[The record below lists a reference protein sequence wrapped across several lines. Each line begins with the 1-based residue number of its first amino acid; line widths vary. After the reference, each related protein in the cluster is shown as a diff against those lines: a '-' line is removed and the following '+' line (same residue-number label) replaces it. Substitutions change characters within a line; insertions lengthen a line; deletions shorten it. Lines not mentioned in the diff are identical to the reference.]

1 MKIIKPYVTVEPFD
15 GVKLMQNIE
24 RYARVCYKSENKI
37 TEDSYKKMLPA
48 LLKRGHESVI
58 EHEKLTAIFVVD
70 RGISHEIV
78 RHRIA
83 SYSQESTRYCNYDN
97 DKFGNEITVIE
108 PFFWSRENVVGN
120 MDKSYCKVSWEDTIY
135 AAESAYFELLRQ
147 GATPEEARSVLP
159 NSLKTE
165 IVVTFNLREWRHFF
179 KLRADKAAH
188 PQMREVA
195 IPLLLYF
202 KGKMPELFNDI
213 PYDKSFPTEHYA
225 EIKEEC
231 VIEI

>member
-78 RHRIA
+78 RHRIG

-97 DKFGNEITVIE
+97 DKFGNEITVIK
-108 PFFWSRENVVGN
+108 PFWLDDDYERGN
-120 MDKSYCKVSWEDTIY
+120 SIWWGDACVISEIRYMQ
-135 AAESAYFELLRQ
+135 LLNQ
-147 GATPEEARSVLP
+147 GFTPEQARSVLP